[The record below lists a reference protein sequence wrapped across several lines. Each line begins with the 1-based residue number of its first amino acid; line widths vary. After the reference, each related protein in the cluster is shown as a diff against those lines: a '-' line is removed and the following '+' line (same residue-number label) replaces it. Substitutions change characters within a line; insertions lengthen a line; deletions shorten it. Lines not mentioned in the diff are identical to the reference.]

1 MRLPSKVTSFKD
13 STLAKFPIVL
23 NKIKT
28 KDYPVAILY
37 EEICDKI
44 SLQDYIDVLDCLFA
58 LKQITLKKE
67 IIHYVKRNTF

>member
-1 MRLPSKVTSFKD
+1 MKLPSKVTSFKD
-13 STLAKFPIVL
+13 STLAKFPIIL
-23 NKIKT
+23 NKIKS
-28 KDYPVAILY
+28 KDYPVTILY
-37 EEICDKI
+37 EELSDKI

>member
-13 STLAKFPIVL
+13 STLAKFPIIL
-23 NKIKT
+23 NKIKN
-28 KDYPVAILY
+28 KDYPVTILY
-37 EEICDKI
+37 EELSDKI